1 MNFSVDDVNIDRLAG
16 VKESGEERLLQ
27 STLRGEKQPSLDL
40 TKLLKRKGEAAFV
53 TSNTIKKAKL
63 CPHDEN
69 ERAISNQGPSRR
81 LTKELNAKTEVL
93 EQKW

>member
-27 STLRGEKQPSLDL
+27 SSLRGEKQPSLDL
-40 TKLLKRKGEAAFV
+40 TKLRKRKGEAAFV
-53 TSNTIKKAKL
+53 TSNAIKKAKL
-63 CPHDEN
+63 GPHDEN
-69 ERAISNQGPSRR
+69 ERAISHQGPSRR